1 MKEDKWNSVGS
12 KEVTIFYRVDFNKV
26 TFEQRLQVEKQAMWL
41 FEGKTFFVPQGTKAL
56 SCQSLVSF

>member
-26 TFEQRLQVEKQAMWL
+26 TFEQRLQVKKQAMWL
-41 FEGKTFFVPQGTKAL
+41 FEGKTFFVP
-56 SCQSLVSF
+56 